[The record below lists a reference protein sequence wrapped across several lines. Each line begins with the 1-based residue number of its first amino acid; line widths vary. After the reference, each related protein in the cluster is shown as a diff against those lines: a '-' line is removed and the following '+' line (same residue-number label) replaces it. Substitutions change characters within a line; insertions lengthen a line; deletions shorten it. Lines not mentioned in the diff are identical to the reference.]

1 MFSEDDMKQLCWN
14 FLQSFEEGNYAYD
27 EQLSRQTPKHYYK
40 IKTTKQ
46 FFNELINCNEL
57 KKYSKEI
64 FHLLSMIQTPQYVRE
79 KELINKNRQLK
90 KQIDNL
96 HNQLKGHTRLTCP
109 HCNSNIKEWAE
120 KLNQQYIQENN
131 METYQAQIERQSNT
145 LHNYNLSC
153 RRLEQQIKD
162 KDELNSELKSKINE
176 LKTENI
182 HQQLLEKKEKKK
194 KKKKPSLT
202 KKQQKQMLKLLKHM
216 NDSSSEESSDS
227 DSDSDSD

>member
-14 FLQSFEEGNYAYD
+14 FLQSFEEGNCAYD
-27 EQLSRQTPKHYYK
+27 EQLSKQTPKHYYK
-40 IKTTKQ
+40 MKTTKQ
-46 FFNELINCNEL
+46 FFNDLLTCNEL

-79 KELINKNRQLK
+79 KELINKNRLLK

-96 HNQLKGHTRLTCP
+96 HNQLKGHTRFTCSV
-109 HCNSNIKEWAE
+109 CNSNIKEMAD
-120 KLNQQYIQENN
+120 KLHEEYVKKNN
-131 METYQAQIERQSNT
+131 LETYQAQIERLSDNLT
-145 LHNYNLSC
+145 KYNHSC
-153 RRLEQQIKD
+153 RRLEQQIKE
-162 KDELNSELKSKINE
+162 KDELIAELKSKIND

-202 KKQQKQMLKLLKHM
+202 KKQQKQMLKLLQQM
-216 NDSSSEESSDS
+216 NDSSSEEESSSSDEEY
-227 DSDSDSD
+227 